1 MTQRRTSLGS
11 LFWIDRF
18 RRDLKRELDQRPL
31 NYESDKLVDLERLYM
46 GEVSRFLD
54 WLLGRVQDPPTLDR

>member
-1 MTQRRTSLGS
+1 MTQRRTSLRS